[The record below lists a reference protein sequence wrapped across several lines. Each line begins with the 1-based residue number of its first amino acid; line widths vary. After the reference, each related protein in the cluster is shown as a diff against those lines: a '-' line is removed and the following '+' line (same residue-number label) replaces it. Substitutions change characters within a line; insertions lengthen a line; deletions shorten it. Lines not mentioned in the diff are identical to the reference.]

1 MEFPSGREQ
10 KSSGDCA
17 RQDIVKSAQQSSQA
31 KTYTDR
37 FAFVW
42 GTRFLA
48 IVESRFP
55 HGQARLVRSHFLR
68 KFALRTS
75 SRGRI
80 VFSNAVVSGTSASP
94 GRRSRLEE
102 SCNVRGHGAQT
113 VHDKVTPE
121 APHDCRS
128 TLIVGRALQPRRPSS
143 RKLQSIAI
151 RRIHAAAAEAG
162 SHADWFVTI
171 VELLFGWRTRP
182 RRPHQR
188 PP

>member
-55 HGQARLVRSHFLR
+55 HGQARLVRSHFCASSLCGPAR
-68 KFALRTS
+68 LAESFSAMPSSAAPAHRLVEEASWKKAVMFAATERRRCMTKSQQRRRTT
-75 SRGRI
+75 
-80 VFSNAVVSGTSASP
+80 VVP
-94 GRRSRLEE
+94 
-102 SCNVRGHGAQT
+102 
-113 VHDKVTPE
+113 
-121 APHDCRS
+121 
-128 TLIVGRALQPRRPSS
+128 RPS
-143 RKLQSIAI
+143 L
-151 RRIHAAAAEAG
+151 AEHFSPEDRAAG
-162 SHADWFVTI
+162 SYSQSRSG
-171 VELLFGWRTRP
+171 ESMQRP
-182 RRPHQR
+182 RKRAHMPIGS
-188 PP
+188 

>member
-55 HGQARLVRSHFLR
+55 HGQARLVRSHFC
-68 KFALRTS
+68 AS
-75 SRGRI
+75 SLCGPARLAES
-80 VFSNAVVSGTSASP
+80 FSAM
-94 GRRSRLEE
+94 
-102 SCNVRGHGAQT
+102 
-113 VHDKVTPE
+113 
-121 APHDCRS
+121 
-128 TLIVGRALQPRRPSS
+128 PSS
-143 RKLQSIAI
+143 AAPAHRLVEEASWKKAVMFAATE
-151 RRIHAAAAEAG
+151 RRRYMTKSHQKRRTTVVPRSSLAEHFSPEDRAAG
-162 SHADWFVTI
+162 SYSQSRSG
-171 VELLFGWRTRP
+171 ESMQRP
-182 RRPHQR
+182 RKRAHMPIGS
-188 PP
+188 

>member
-55 HGQARLVRSHFLR
+55 HGQARLVRSHFC
-68 KFALRTS
+68 AS
-75 SRGRI
+75 SLCGPARLAES
-80 VFSNAVVSGTSASP
+80 FSAM
-94 GRRSRLEE
+94 
-102 SCNVRGHGAQT
+102 
-113 VHDKVTPE
+113 
-121 APHDCRS
+121 
-128 TLIVGRALQPRRPSS
+128 PSS
-143 RKLQSIAI
+143 AAPPHRLVEEASWKKAVMFAATE
-151 RRIHAAAAEAG
+151 RRRCMTKSHQRRRTTVVPRSSLAEHFSPEDRAAG
-162 SHADWFVTI
+162 SYSQSRSG
-171 VELLFGWRTRP
+171 ESMQRP
-182 RRPHQR
+182 RKRAHMPIGS
-188 PP
+188 

>member
-55 HGQARLVRSHFLR
+55 HGQARLVRSHFCASSLCGPAR
-68 KFALRTS
+68 LAESFSAMPSSAAPAHRLVEEAAWKKAVMFAATERRRCMTKSQQRRRT
-75 SRGRI
+75 
-80 VFSNAVVSGTSASP
+80 
-94 GRRSRLEE
+94 
-102 SCNVRGHGAQT
+102 T
-113 VHDKVTPE
+113 V
-121 APHDCRS
+121 
-128 TLIVGRALQPRRPSS
+128 RALQPRRPSS
-143 RKLQSIAI
+143 RELQSSAI
-151 RRIHAAAAEAG
+151 RRIRGAAAEAG
-162 SHADWFVTI
+162 SHANWFVTI

-182 RRPHQR
+182 GRPHQR